1 MDVPSRELPMFP
13 LGMVVFPHQQLGLYV
28 FEARYQQMLADLGT
42 ERRFG
47 TCLIARGSEV
57 GGGDERLSIGTVVEV
72 LAAQPFDDGRTLILI
87 EGVHRCEVTTWLED
101 APYPRAMVR
110 ERLCVDCG
118 IDPILLKSTE
128 STVRAL
134 RALQSEVNADEC
146 IQSNCSMDAD
156 PKVRSWQLCSM
167 TPMSMLDQFKVLSL
181 SDPSDR
187 LRLLAEI
194 CCERY
199 GDYQRMLAIDSSHPS
214 LN

>member
-1 MDVPSRELPMFP
+1 MDVTSRELPMFP

-28 FEARYQQMLADLGT
+28 FEARYQQMLADLGA

-87 EGVHRCEVTTWLED
+87 EGVHCCEVTTWLED

-118 IDPILLKSTE
+118 IDPVLLKSTE

-146 IQSNCSMDAD
+146 IQSNFSMDAD
-156 PKVRSWQLCSM
+156 PRVRSWQLCSM

-199 GDYQRMLAIDSSHPS
+199 GDYQRMLAIDASHPS